1 MPSYF
6 NETKRMNNEFTI
18 PFVGLKIGKHYFDFE
33 INASFFESMEYSI
46 IQKGSLK
53 ATLEFEKKETM
64 LIALFAVKGSVS
76 TTCDRC
82 DTPMDLDIQGE
93 NRLIYKF
100 GTEEEEDENLVVLHP
115 DTYQID
121 VSFPIYELITSL
133 LPLRATH
140 KPGECDEEMW
150 ELIQKHT
157 INANVEEED
166 LDDDDWDDDEDWE
179 EDSDE
184 DWEDEDDSDDQDEPE
199 DDPSDRPINPQFAIL
214 KNLN

>member
-6 NETKRMNNEFTI
+6 NVTKRMNNEFNI
-18 PFVGLKIGKHYFDFE
+18 PFVGLKVGKHYFEYE
-33 INASFFESMEYSI
+33 INTSFFESMEYSI
-46 IQKGSLK
+46 IHEGSLK
-53 ATLEFEKKETM
+53 ATLELEKKETM

-82 DTPMDLDIQGE
+82 DTPMNLDVQGE
-93 NRLIYKF
+93 YRLIYKF
-100 GTEEEEDENLVVLHP
+100 GTEDEEDENLVVLHP
-115 DTYQID
+115 DSYQID
-121 VSFPIYELITSL
+121 VTFPFYELITSL

-157 INANVEEED
+157 INANVEEEE
-166 LDDDDWDDDEDWE
+166 LDDDDEDWDE
-179 EDSDE
+179 DE
-184 DWEDEDDSDDQDEPE
+184 DWEDEDENDSDDQDEPE
-199 DDPSDRPINPQFAIL
+199 DYPLDRPINPQFAIL

>member
-6 NETKRMNNEFTI
+6 NETKRMNNDFTI
-18 PFVGLKIGKHYFDFE
+18 PFVGLKLGKHYFDFE
-33 INASFFESMEYSI
+33 INTTFFESMEYSI
-46 IQKGSLK
+46 IHEGSLT

-82 DTPMDLDIQGE
+82 DTPMNLDIQGE
-93 NRLIYKF
+93 YRLIYKF

-115 DTYQID
+115 DSYQID
-121 VSFPIYELITSL
+121 VTFPFYELITSL

-166 LDDDDWDDDEDWE
+166 LDDEDWDEEDDWE
-179 EDSDE
+179 EDEDE
-184 DWEDEDDSDDQDEPE
+184 DWEDEEDSDEQDEPE

>member
-1 MPSYF
+1 
-6 NETKRMNNEFTI
+6 MNNEFTI